1 MVPLARFV
9 PFTGPIRVEVFDE
22 DWPDGDD
29 LIVTMNW
36 ASPYQEIH
44 NAASLDG
51 ANYEVRAHFA

>member
-1 MVPLARFV
+1 VPLAPFV
-9 PFTGPIRVEVFDE
+9 PLTGPIKVEVFDE

-29 LIVTMNW
+29 LIATMSW

-51 ANYEVRAHFA
+51 ADYEVRVRFA